1 MLQLRLL
8 PLLLTMLVAS
18 YAPAAWGSV
27 IAVNPVRIHLSG
39 AKRSE
44 QLKLTNSGDTA
55 ARFQITAHAWHE
67 TPAGEMKLLPTTDLL
82 FFPSLL
88 EIAPGE
94 TRRVRVGSTAAPGSS
109 ELSYRIIVEELPS
122 ANRAAGVVHVLT
134 RLNVPVFVQ
143 PKVFRAKP
151 VLKTR
156 VEHGQVQI
164 SLENSGNAY
173 FKATGL
179 RVIARSKAGTV
190 LFDKTLAGW
199 YVLAFGRRVYSLAIP
214 KDTCTQVV
222 SVTTTVTTEE
232 GKTSAVSQVPADTG
246 C

>member
-8 PLLLTMLVAS
+8 PMLLTMLVAS
-18 YAPAAWGSV
+18 YASAAWGSV
-27 IAVNPVRIHLSG
+27 VAVNPVRIHLSG

-44 QLKLTNSGDTA
+44 QLKLTNNGDKA

-67 TPAGEMKLLPTTDLL
+67 TPAGQMQLRPTTDLL

-88 EIAPGE
+88 EIAPGQ
-94 TRRVRVGSTAAPGSS
+94 TRRVRVGSTVAPGRA

-122 ANRAAGVVHVLT
+122 PSRAAGVVHVLT

-143 PKVFRAKP
+143 PAASRPKA
-151 VLKTR
+151 VLNTR
-156 VEHGQVQI
+156 VERGQVQI

-173 FKATGL
+173 FKATAL
-179 RVIARSKAGTV
+179 RVIARSKTGAVV
-190 LFDKTLAGW
+190 LDKTLAGW
-199 YVLAFGRRVYSLAIP
+199 YVLAFGRRLYSLEIP
-214 KDTCTQVV
+214 KNLCTDVAN
-222 SVTTTVTTEE
+222 VTTTVTTEQ
-232 GKTSAVSQVPADTG
+232 GKTSAVSQVSADTG